1 MSYSAEAPQK
11 HLYRVKMATVSGMYA
26 QYDGHVDVWSDGT
39 DLFMDAVRQLRRTS
53 FPDYSADMWRMTGSE
68 QLKH

>member
-1 MSYSAEAPQK
+1 MPNNSLPSETR
-11 HLYRVKMATVSGMYA
+11 LYRVHMRTRGGMYA
-26 QYDGHVDVWSDGT
+26 QYDGHVDVRSDGS

-68 QLKH
+68 LMS